1 VKAADVRVPHAR
13 LLVAT
18 AALIACVAILWLARG
33 FTFYFDEWTVILPA
47 DSSWTVYLQ
56 PHNEH
61 PAMLLRLIY
70 AVLLSTVGMRSYVPY
85 MAVLLA
91 LHATTVVLLFELVRR
106 RAGDLI
112 GIGAA
117 VLLLVMGAA
126 WENLLWAFQIGF
138 VGSVACGLGSLLLLY
153 RGGPPLPREARDAS
167 LAGPPHGVGRKWAAM
182 LLLFGSLMFSGIG
195 LFFLIAAA
203 VWLALT
209 PERRKDLVWLAP
221 VAFALGAWYLAYGR
235 SGTPP
240 ASTSLAGNVAA
251 LPLYTVWGLG
261 ASVAG
266 LIGEDGWVGPVLLML
281 ALAALGFSWRRR
293 RPDGFTVAIAAAL
306 LAFYVVLGLNR
317 AQIGYQQ
324 SASGRYVYEGAV
336 LWLLLLAD
344 AARGLPWRGTWRPAL
359 VACIFL
365 ASFNSGVLLYE
376 YSAAKTEQML
386 REAADLQ
393 ALSAERGDP
402 CLNPNANVDPLVMP
416 QVTSPAAYYRAVDRY
431 GDPAAGTP
439 AVRGPDFERARAKLL
454 KPGCP

>member
-13 LLVAT
+13 LLVAAT
-18 AALIACVAILWLARG
+18 AAIACVAILWLARG
-33 FTFYFDEWTVILPA
+33 FTFYFDEWTFILPA
-47 DSSWTVYLQ
+47 DSSWTAYLQ

-70 AVLLSTVGMRSYVPY
+70 AVLLNTVGMRTYVPY

-91 LHATTVVLLFELVRR
+91 LHATTVVLLFELVRL

-138 VGSVACGLGSLLLLY
+138 VGSVACGLGALLVI
-153 RGGPPLPREARDAS
+153 GAAQPRM
-167 LAGPPHGVGRKWAAM
+167 LAAM

-195 LFFLIAAA
+195 LFFLIAVA

-209 PERRKDLVWLAP
+209 PERRNDLVWLAP
-221 VAFALGAWYLAYGR
+221 VALALGTWYLAYGR

-266 LIGEDGWVGPVLLML
+266 LIGEGGWVGPVLLLL

-293 RPDGFTVAIAAAL
+293 RPDGFTIGIAAAL

-324 SASGRYVYEGAV
+324 SGSGRYVYEGAV
-336 LWLLLLAD
+336 FWLLLLAD
-344 AARGLPWRGTWRPAL
+344 AARDLPWRDTWRPAL
-359 VACIFL
+359 IALVFL
-365 ASFNSGVLLYE
+365 ACFSSSVLLY
-376 YSAAKTEQML
+376 SWALAKTVQMQ

-393 ALSAERGDP
+393 ALAAVRNDP
-402 CLNPNANVDPLVMP
+402 CLDPHGAVDQLVMP
-416 QVTSPAAYYRAVDRY
+416 QITSPAAYYRAVDRY
-431 GDPAAGTP
+431 GDPARGTP
-439 AVRGPDFERARAKLL
+439 ADRGADFERARANLL
-454 KPGCP
+454 RPGCA

>member
-18 AALIACVAILWLARG
+18 IAVIACAAILWLARG
-33 FTFYFDEWTVILPA
+33 FNFYFDEWTVILPA

-56 PHNEH
+56 PYNEH
-61 PAMLLRLIY
+61 PVMLLRLIY
-70 AVLLSTVGMRSYVPY
+70 SVLLNTVGMRSYLPY

-91 LHATTVVLLFELVRR
+91 LHATAVVLLFELVRR

-138 VGSVACGLGSLLLLY
+138 VGSVACGLGTLASLLRGEVPPDSRSEARGGGGARFGLAATLLLL
-153 RGGPPLPREARDAS
+153 
-167 LAGPPHGVGRKWAAM
+167 
-182 LLLFGSLMFSGIG
+182 GSLMFSGIG

-209 PERRKDLVWLAP
+209 PERRRDLVWLAP
-221 VAFALGAWYLAYGR
+221 VALALGVWYLAYGR
-235 SGTPP
+235 SGAPP
-240 ASTSLAGNVAA
+240 ASTSLAGNVVA

-266 LIGEDGWVGPVLLML
+266 LIGEGGWVGPVLLLL
-281 ALAALGFSWRRR
+281 ALAALLFSWRRR
-293 RPDGFTVAIAAAL
+293 QPDGFTVGIAAAL
-306 LAFYVVLGLNR
+306 LVFYVVLGLNR

-324 SASGRYVYEGAV
+324 SGSGRYVYEGAV
-336 LWLLLLAD
+336 FWLLLLAD
-344 AARGLPWRGTWRPAL
+344 AARDLPWRGIWRPAL
-359 VACIFL
+359 VACVFL
-365 ASFNSGVLLYE
+365 ACFNSGVLLYE

-402 CLNPNANVDPLVMP
+402 CLNPNAIVDPLVMP
-416 QVTSPAAYYRAVDRY
+416 QVTSPPAYYRAVDRY
-431 GDPAAGTP
+431 GDPAASTP
-439 AVRGPDFERARAKLL
+439 AVHGPDFDRARTNLL

>member
-18 AALIACVAILWLARG
+18 IAVIACAAILWLARG
-33 FTFYFDEWTVILPA
+33 FNFYFDEWTVILPM

-70 AVLLSTVGMRSYVPY
+70 ALLLNTVGMRSYIPY
-85 MAVLLA
+85 MAILLA
-91 LHATTVVLLFELVRR
+91 LHATTAVLLFELVRR
-106 RAGDLI
+106 RAGELI
-112 GIGAA
+112 AIGAA

-138 VGSVACGLGSLLLLY
+138 VGSVACGLGALLVLGAT
-153 RGGPPLPREARDAS
+153 RPRM
-167 LAGPPHGVGRKWAAM
+167 WAAM
-182 LLLFGSLMFSGIG
+182 LLLFASLMFSGIG

-209 PERRKDLVWLAP
+209 PERRSDIAWLAP
-221 VAFALGAWYLAYGR
+221 VAITLGVWYLTFGR
-235 SGTPP
+235 SGAPPTP
-240 ASTSLAGNVAA
+240 TSLVGNIAV
-251 LPLYTVWGLG
+251 LPLYALWGLG

-266 LIGEDGWVGPVLLML
+266 LIGEGGLFGPVMLVL

-293 RPDGFTVAIAAAL
+293 PPDGFTIGIAAAL
-306 LAFYVVLGLNR
+306 IAFYVVIGLNR

-324 SASGRYVYEGAV
+324 SGSGRYVYEGAV
-336 LWLLLLAD
+336 FWLLLLAD
-344 AARGLPWRGTWRPAL
+344 AARDLPWRGTWRPAL
-359 VACIFL
+359 VACVFL
-365 ASFNSGVLLYE
+365 ACFNSGVLLYA

-393 ALSAERGDP
+393 ALAVERKDP
-402 CLNPNANVDPLVMP
+402 CLNPKAVIDPLVMP

-431 GDPAAGTP
+431 GDPTAGMR
-439 AVRGPDFERARAKLL
+439 AIRDADFDRAGNNLV
-454 KPGCP
+454 KPGCVRPQESL

>member
-1 VKAADVRVPHAR
+1 MKAADVRIPHAR

-18 AALIACVAILWLARG
+18 AAIIASGAILWLARG

-47 DSSWTVYLQ
+47 PSSWTVYLQ

-70 AVLLSTVGMRSYVPY
+70 AVLLNTVGMRSYVPY

-91 LHATTVVLLFELVRR
+91 LHATSVVLLFELVRR

-138 VGSVACGLGSLLLLY
+138 VGSVACGLGALLLI
-153 RGGPPLPREARDAS
+153 PRI
-167 LAGPPHGVGRKWAAM
+167 WAAM
-182 LLLFGSLMFSGIG
+182 LLLFASLMFSGIG

-221 VAFALGAWYLAYGR
+221 VALALGAWYLAYGR

-240 ASTSLAGNVAA
+240 APTSLAGNVVA

-266 LIGEDGWVGPVLLML
+266 LIGEGGWVGPVLLLL

-293 RPDGFTVAIAAAL
+293 RPDGFTAGIAAAL

-324 SASGRYVYEGAV
+324 SGSGRYVYEGAV
-336 LWLLLLAD
+336 FWLLLLAD
-344 AARGLPWRGTWRPAL
+344 AARALPWRGTWRPAL
-359 VACIFL
+359 VACMFL
-365 ASFNSGVLLYE
+365 ACFNSGVLLYE

-393 ALSAERGDP
+393 ALAAERGDP
-402 CLNPNANVDPLVMP
+402 CLNPNAIVDPLVMP
-416 QVTSPAAYYRAVDRY
+416 QVTSPPAYYRAVDRY
-431 GDPAAGTP
+431 GDPAAGAP
-439 AVRGPDFERARAKLL
+439 AIRGPDFERARANLL

>member
-13 LLVAT
+13 VLVAT
-18 AALIACVAILWLARG
+18 VAFIACAGILWLARG
-33 FTFYFDEWTVILPA
+33 FNFYFDEWTVILPT

-70 AVLLSTVGMRSYVPY
+70 AVLLNTVGMRTYVPY

-91 LHATTVVLLFELVRR
+91 LHATSVVLLFELVRR

-138 VGSVACGLGSLLLLY
+138 VGSVACGLGALASLHCGEVPPDSRSEARGGGGARSGLAATLLLL
-153 RGGPPLPREARDAS
+153 
-167 LAGPPHGVGRKWAAM
+167 
-182 LLLFGSLMFSGIG
+182 GSLMFSGIG

-209 PERRKDLVWLAP
+209 PERRRDLVWLAP
-221 VAFALGAWYLAYGR
+221 VALALGVWYLSYGR

-266 LIGEDGWVGPVLLML
+266 LIGEGGWVGPVLLPL
-281 ALAALGFSWRRR
+281 ALAAIGFSWRRR
-293 RPDGFTVAIAAAL
+293 GPDGFTAGIVAAL
-306 LAFYVVLGLNR
+306 LAFYIVLGLNR

-324 SASGRYVYEGAV
+324 SGSGRYVYEGAIF
-336 LWLLLLAD
+336 WLLLLAD
-344 AARGLPWRGTWRPAL
+344 AARDLPWRGTWRPAL
-359 VACIFL
+359 VACMFL
-365 ASFNSGVLLYE
+365 ACFNSGVLLYA

-393 ALSAERGDP
+393 ALAAERGDP
-402 CLNPNANVDPLVMP
+402 CLNPNAIVDSLVMP
-416 QVTSPAAYYRAVDRY
+416 QVTSPPAYYRAVDRY
-431 GDPAAGTP
+431 GDPAAGAP
-439 AVRGPDFERARAKLL
+439 AIRGPDFERARANLL

>member
-18 AALIACVAILWLARG
+18 IAVIACAAILWLARG
-33 FTFYFDEWTVILPA
+33 FNFYFDEWTVILPV

-70 AVLLSTVGMRSYVPY
+70 SALLNTVGMRSYIPY

-91 LHATTVVLLFELVRR
+91 LHATTVVLLFELVRG

-112 GIGAA
+112 AIGAA

-138 VGSVACGLGSLLLLY
+138 VGSVACGLGALLVI
-153 RGGPPLPREARDAS
+153 GAGHPRM
-167 LAGPPHGVGRKWAAM
+167 WAAM
-182 LLLFGSLMFSGIG
+182 LLLFCSLMFSGIG
-195 LFFLIAAA
+195 LFFLIGAA

-209 PERRKDLVWLAP
+209 PGRRNDLVWLAP
-221 VAFALGAWYLAYGR
+221 VALALGVWYLTFGR
-235 SGTPP
+235 SGAPP
-240 ASTSLAGNVAA
+240 APTSLAGNIAV
-251 LPLYTVWGLG
+251 LPLYALWGLG

-266 LIGEDGWVGPVLLML
+266 LIGEGGLFGPVMLLL

-293 RPDGFTVAIAAAL
+293 PPDGFTIGIAAAL
-306 LAFYVVLGLNR
+306 IAFYVVLGLNR

-324 SASGRYVYEGAV
+324 SGSGRYVYEGAIF
-336 LWLLLLAD
+336 WLLLLAD
-344 AARGLPWRGTWRPAL
+344 AARDLPWRGTWRPAL
-359 VACIFL
+359 VACVFL
-365 ASFNSGVLLYE
+365 ACFNSGVLLYA
-376 YSAAKTEQML
+376 YSAAKTEQMV

-393 ALSAERGDP
+393 ALAVERGDP
-402 CLNPNANVDPLVMP
+402 CLKPTGLVDQLVMP
-416 QVTSPAAYYRAVDRY
+416 QVTSPPAYYSAVDRY
-431 GDPAAGTP
+431 GDPSAGTP
-439 AVRGPDFERARAKLL
+439 AVRGPDFERARNHLVT
-454 KPGCP
+454 PGCR

>member
-13 LLVAT
+13 VLVAT
-18 AALIACVAILWLARG
+18 TAVIACVAILWLARG

-70 AVLLSTVGMRSYVPY
+70 AVLLNTVGMRTYVPY

-91 LHATTVVLLFELVRR
+91 LHATSVVLLFELVRR
-106 RAGDLI
+106 RAGDVI

-138 VGSVACGLGSLLLLY
+138 VGSVACGLAALLLMDQ
-153 RGGPPLPREARDAS
+153 G
-167 LAGPPHGVGRKWAAM
+167 GPPHGVGRKWSVM
-182 LLLFGSLMFSGIG
+182 LLLLASLMFSGIG

-209 PERRKDLVWLAP
+209 PERRTDLVWLAP
-221 VAFALGAWYLAYGR
+221 VALALVAWYLAYGR

-266 LIGEDGWVGPVLLML
+266 LIGEDGWVGPVLLLL
-281 ALAALGFSWRRR
+281 ALAALGFSWRGR
-293 RPDGFTVAIAAAL
+293 RPDGFNIGIAAAL

-324 SASGRYVYEGAV
+324 SGSGRYVYEGAV
-336 LWLLLLAD
+336 FWLLLLGD
-344 AARGLPWRGTWRPAL
+344 AARGLPWRGIWRPAL
-359 VACIFL
+359 VACVFL
-365 ASFNSGVLLYE
+365 ACFNSGVLLYE
-376 YSAAKTEQML
+376 YSAAKTEQMQ

-393 ALSAERGDP
+393 ALAAERGDP
-402 CLNPNANVDPLVMP
+402 CLNPNAIVDPLVMP
-416 QVTSPAAYYRAVDRY
+416 QVTSPPAYYRAVDRY

-439 AVRGPDFERARAKLL
+439 AVRGPDFERARANLL

>member
-1 VKAADVRVPHAR
+1 MKAADVRIPHAR
-13 LLVAT
+13 VLVPT
-18 AALIACVAILWLARG
+18 TALIACGAILWLARG

-47 DSSWTVYLQ
+47 PSSWTVYLQ

-70 AVLLSTVGMRSYVPY
+70 AVLLNTVGMRSYVPY

-91 LHATTVVLLFELVRR
+91 LHATSVVLLFELVRR

-138 VGSVACGLGSLLLLY
+138 VGSVACGLGALLLI
-153 RGGPPLPREARDAS
+153 PRI
-167 LAGPPHGVGRKWAAM
+167 WAAM
-182 LLLFGSLMFSGIG
+182 LLLFASLMFSGIG

-221 VAFALGAWYLAYGR
+221 VALALGAWYLAYGR

-240 ASTSLAGNVAA
+240 APTSLAGNVVA

-266 LIGEDGWVGPVLLML
+266 LIGEGGWVGPVLLLL

-293 RPDGFTVAIAAAL
+293 RPDGFTAGIAAAL

-324 SASGRYVYEGAV
+324 SGSGRYVYEGAV
-336 LWLLLLAD
+336 FWLLLLAD
-344 AARGLPWRGTWRPAL
+344 AARALPWRGTWRPAL
-359 VACIFL
+359 VACMFL
-365 ASFNSGVLLYE
+365 ACFNSGVLLYE

-393 ALSAERGDP
+393 ALAAERGDP
-402 CLNPNANVDPLVMP
+402 CLNPNAIVDPLVMP
-416 QVTSPAAYYRAVDRY
+416 QVTSPPAYYRAVDRY
-431 GDPAAGTP
+431 GDPAAGAP
-439 AVRGPDFERARAKLL
+439 AIRGPDFERARANLL

>member
-18 AALIACVAILWLARG
+18 TALIACFAILWLARG

-47 DSSWTVYLQ
+47 DLSWTVYLQ

-70 AVLLSTVGMRSYVPY
+70 AVLLNTVGMRTYVPY

-106 RAGDLI
+106 RSGDLI

-138 VGSVACGLGSLLLLY
+138 VGSVACGLGALLLI
-153 RGGPPLPREARDAS
+153 PRMW
-167 LAGPPHGVGRKWAAM
+167 VAM
-182 LLLFGSLMFSGIG
+182 LLLLGSLMFSGIG

-221 VAFALGAWYLAYGR
+221 VVLALGAWYLAYGR

-266 LIGEDGWVGPVLLML
+266 LIGEDGWVGPVLLLL
-281 ALAALGFSWRRR
+281 AVAALGFSWRSR
-293 RPDGFTVAIAAAL
+293 RPDGFTVAIAASL

-324 SASGRYVYEGAV
+324 SGSGRYVYEGAV
-336 LWLLLLAD
+336 FWLLLLAD

-359 VACIFL
+359 VACVFL
-365 ASFNSGVLLYE
+365 ACFNSGVLLYA
-376 YSAAKTEQML
+376 YSAAKTEQMV

-393 ALSAERGDP
+393 ALAAERRDP
-402 CLNPNANVDPLVMP
+402 CLNPNAIVDPVVMP
-416 QVTSPAAYYRAVDRY
+416 QVTSPPAYYRAVDRY

-439 AVRGPDFERARAKLL
+439 AVRGPDFERARANLL